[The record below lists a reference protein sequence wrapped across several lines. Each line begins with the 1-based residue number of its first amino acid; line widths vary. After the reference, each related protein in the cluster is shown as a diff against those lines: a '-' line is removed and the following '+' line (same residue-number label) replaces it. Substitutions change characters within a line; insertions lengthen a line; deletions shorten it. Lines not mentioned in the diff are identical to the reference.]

1 MAHKTNRKISTTE
14 LDFDA
19 IKSNLKTYLQGQTQF
34 SDYDFEGSS
43 LSVLLDILAYNT
55 HYNAL
60 YTNLAVNESFL
71 DSASKRSS
79 IVSRAKEIGY
89 IPYSATGATATV
101 NIVVSNTTSTPAT
114 LTIPALQAFTAT
126 VDGTSYN
133 FYNTSAEVATLNGS
147 TYTFTNVEIKEG
159 TPLQFKYEASDN
171 TRYFIPNNNVDLST
185 VKVRVQENASS
196 STFETFVREEE
207 LLDLDGESKVFFV
220 KEIDNQLYELEFGN
234 DVIGKG
240 IANGNIV
247 TIDYMTTNK
256 DEANGARLFSYNG
269 ATLLGGTLAISTV
282 LTASGGSD
290 IEDIESI
297 RYNAPRYYTAQNRAV
312 TTEDYKSVIIKLFN
326 EAQTVNVWGGEDNIP
341 AQYGKVFLSIKPKS
355 TSTLTVAQK
364 DVIIN
369 EILKNKNVV
378 SITPEIVDPEYINLE
393 VTTTVYYNPRMTIR
407 SISDI
412 KDLVIQEIKD
422 YNTDHLE
429 TFDGIFKFSN
439 LSSLIDEVE
448 DSILNNI
455 TTIKLH
461 REVAIRYDSNTT
473 YEINLGNP
481 IYHSGVPEQSITTH
495 GFYIAGNDNIMYL
508 EDYPNSDGTT
518 GYLRMYYYEN
528 DIKTYFKDFGEI
540 NYATGYIKMN
550 ELEVTG
556 LDLTESSIFELIIK
570 PQSNDV
576 ASIRNQLVQ
585 IPDENINVSVIA
597 DKVAMGD
604 QAGNSNY
611 VFTSSRN

>member
-1 MAHKTNRKISTTE
+1 MAHKTNRKISTAE

-19 IKSNLKTYLQGQTQF
+19 IKSNLKTYLQGQAQF

-89 IPYSATGATATV
+89 IPYSATGANARINV
-101 NIVVSNTTSTPAT
+101 VVSGTTTTPAT
-114 LTIPALQAFTAT
+114 LTIPAYQPFQTT
-126 VDGTSYN
+126 VDGTTYN
-133 FYNTSAEVATLNGS
+133 FYNTEAQVAVLDGS
-147 TYTFTNVEIKEG
+147 TYTFSNVDIKEG
-159 TPLQFKYEASDN
+159 TPLTFKYTVAEGV
-171 TRYFIPNNNVDLST
+171 RYLIPNADVDLST
-185 VKVRVQENASS
+185 VTVRVQENASS

-234 DVIGKG
+234 DVVGRG
-240 IANGNIV
+240 LANGNVV
-247 TIDYMTTNK
+247 TISYMTTNK
-256 DEANGARLFSYNG
+256 DEANGARVFSYQG
-269 ATLLGGTLAISTV
+269 ATLLGGTAAVTTV
-282 LTASGGSD
+282 LAATGGSD

-422 YNTDHLE
+422 YNTNHLE

-556 LDLTESSIFELIIK
+556 LDLTDSSVFEFIIK

-585 IPDENINVSVIA
+585 IPDENIIVNVIE